1 MITDQ
6 SRVDVARRKA
16 MQQPIFTTVLGY
28 LLVALSATGYTASAS
43 ANAAGDCR
51 QEATDYGISPE
62 LVDEYVEGCLASRG
76 ELIEDEAVQV
86 EYEPP
91 AEPMYEEDQQ
101 QYEEDLQEALPVDD
115 DDAAQ

>member
-16 MQQPIFTTVLGY
+16 MQQPIFTTVLAY

-43 ANAAGDCR
+43 ANAASDCR

-101 QYEEDLQEALPVDD
+101 EALPVDD